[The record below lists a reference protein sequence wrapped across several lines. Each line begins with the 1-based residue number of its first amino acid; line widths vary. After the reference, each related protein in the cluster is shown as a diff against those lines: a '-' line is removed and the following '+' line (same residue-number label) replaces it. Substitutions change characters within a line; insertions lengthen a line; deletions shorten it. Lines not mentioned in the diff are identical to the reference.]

1 MIKCEI
7 RNKTYL
13 YRYISSWVF
22 FSCFFYFIIITNFIL
37 WWSLFFF
44 GFVLG
49 FFMGLLFVL
58 FPFLFLCSFFSNS
71 NMEALQHKLCSKIGQ
86 HFLVSIFQHDFE
98 TLGVTLKYDLW
109 RTVGQC
115 QGRRGGTQT
124 PDPNKNLLYKDQ
136 KMVILSSRNR
146 KK

>member
-7 RNKTYL
+7 RNKIYL
-13 YRYISSWVF
+13 FTCIFLRWVF
-22 FSCFFYFIIITNFIL
+22 FFAFLIIVLLLILFCGGRFFYGLIILFSFCFYSCVL
-37 WWSLFFF
+37 SL
-44 GFVLG
+44 VI
-49 FFMGLLFVL
+49 
-58 FPFLFLCSFFSNS
+58 PSWKHCNI
-71 NMEALQHKLCSKIGQ
+71 NYAPKIGQ

-124 PDPNKNLLYKDQ
+124 PDPNKNLLFKDQ